1 MSIAVSL
8 LGNLTIAVSG
18 AVDGDGVEPVAGA
31 GEGEHLDAVVGVLE
45 QVLQHRRHRRQ
56 PRDLGHGQAA
66 GRRGRPGARGVE
78 DLVALDDAVPVE
90 CSTVPF
96 QSSICVFAF

>member
-1 MSIAVSL
+1 MNTILSIDVSIAVSAR
-8 LGNLTIAVSG
+8 GFLTVAVGG

-56 PRDLGHGQAA
+56 PRDLGHG
-66 GRRGRPGARGVE
+66 
-78 DLVALDDAVPVE
+78 
-90 CSTVPF
+90 
-96 QSSICVFAF
+96 